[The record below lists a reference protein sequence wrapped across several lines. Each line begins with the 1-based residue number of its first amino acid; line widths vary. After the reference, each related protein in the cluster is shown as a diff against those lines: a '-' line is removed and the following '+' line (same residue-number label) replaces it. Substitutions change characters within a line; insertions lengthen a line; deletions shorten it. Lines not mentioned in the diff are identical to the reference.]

1 LPELAITSV
10 EAIAMPIPL
19 ARPIASALGSYTHV
33 DCVTVLMHTQDGPT
47 GFGFNLGLG
56 GAASAAI
63 VPYIEQELAP
73 LVIGEDALAPEALWQ
88 RMWGSN
94 KARMRGGLG
103 VWALSAVDIACWDV
117 LAKSSGLPLH
127 RLLGGFQ
134 KKVPVYGSGGWL
146 NLSDTEMVAE
156 CEAYAAM
163 GITAFKYK
171 IGTARDHERTAL
183 LRGEMGD
190 EYTLFADANQQYTVR
205 EAIETSHML
214 ADYGIS
220 WFEEPV
226 LADSVDDLG
235 EVAAASAVPVA
246 AGENAYFSW
255 GFREICDTRA
265 ASYLQPDVTRCGG
278 ITEFRKIAHLAD
290 SYRLALSSHLWP
302 ELSIS
307 LVGSSPSGYLPEYAE
322 LIPADL
328 LTRDFP
334 VVDGAIEVPDVPG
347 HGVEF
352 TPEAIARFRIL

>member
-1 LPELAITSV
+1 MPELAIASI

-19 ARPIASALGSYTHV
+19 AKPIASALGLYTHV
-33 DCVTVLMHTQDGPT
+33 DCVTVLMRTDGGPT

-56 GAASAAI
+56 GAASAAL

-73 LVIGEDALAPEALWQ
+73 LAVGQDALAPEGLWN
-88 RMWGSN
+88 RLWGSN

-117 LAKSSGLPLH
+117 LARRAGLPLH
-127 RLLGGFQ
+127 RLLGGFR
-134 KKVPVYGSGGWL
+134 KTVPVYGSGGWL
-146 NLSDTEMVAE
+146 NLSDTELVAE
-156 CEAYAAM
+156 CEAFAGR
-163 GITAFKYK
+163 GITAYKYK
-171 IGTARDHERTAL
+171 IGGRRDRERTVL
-183 LRGEMGD
+183 LRSAMGD
-190 EYTLFADANQQYTVR
+190 DYTLFADANQQYTVR
-205 EAIETSHML
+205 EAIEASQML
-214 ADYGIS
+214 ADYGIA
-220 WFEEPV
+220 WLEEPV
-226 LADSVDDLG
+226 LADSVDDLS

-255 GFREICDTRA
+255 GFREICDSRA

-307 LVGSSPSGYLPEYAE
+307 LVGASPSGYLPEYAE
-322 LIPADL
+322 LIPAAL
-328 LTRDFP
+328 LTREFA

-352 TPEAIARFRIL
+352 SSEAIARFRKS